1 MAPVLLFQWGEA
13 GTRNFQDGAA
23 AGAAVLRVMTRDRAP
38 LAAEGEGE
46 KPMVAKVASESEVF
60 QFC

>member
-13 GTRNFQDGAA
+13 GTRNFQDGT
-23 AGAAVLRVMTRDRAP
+23 AGVAVLRVMTRDRAP

-46 KPMVAKVASESEVF
+46 KPMVAKVASESEIF

>member
-13 GTRNFQDGAA
+13 GTRNFLDGAA
-23 AGAAVLRVMTRDRAP
+23 AAVLRVMTRDRAP